1 MATKPSETAIR
12 AMTAVEN
19 GERDAW
25 LGLFAADAV
34 LEDPVGHAPA
44 RRGAEQ
50 IAAFWDDGIAVLEQ
64 VRFTVTRVHD
74 APHEALL
81 LAGVSIRAP
90 GGATAGYEA
99 ALHYVL
105 DDTTGAIASLRA
117 FWDLPA
123 VMAQLA
129 AG

>member
-1 MATKPSETAIR
+1 MASKPSETAIR
-12 AMTAVEN
+12 AMTAVEQN
-19 GERDAW
+19 HRDTW
-25 LGLFAADAV
+25 LELFAADAL
-34 LEDPVGHAPA
+34 LEDPVGHVPA

-50 IAAFWDDGIAVLEQ
+50 IAEFWDNGIAVLEQ
-64 VRFTVTRVHD
+64 VRFSVTRMHD

-81 LAGVSIRAP
+81 LADVSIRVS
-90 GGATAGYEA
+90 GGATAGYDA
-99 ALHYVL
+99 ALHYML
-105 DDTTGAIASLRA
+105 DDAGAIASLRA